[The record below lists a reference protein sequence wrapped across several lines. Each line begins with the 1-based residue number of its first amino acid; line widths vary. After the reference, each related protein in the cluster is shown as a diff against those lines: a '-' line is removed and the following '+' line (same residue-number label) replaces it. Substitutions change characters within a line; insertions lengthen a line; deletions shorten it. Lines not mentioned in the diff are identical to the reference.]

1 MSTIFFLILFPLAV
15 AFVLLAVRADALRD
29 AIVKI
34 AAAVIAAGSV
44 FLAVTNMSVGTQV
57 FDFECE
63 WLGEAMMVIE
73 TLISIAL
80 FILGI
85 KHKKYL
91 VPLLVCIQTPLMIWF
106 EMSKAGEIAVQ
117 TNLYLDELSIVMS
130 LIIGIVGSLICVY
143 ATGYMKDFQH
153 HHEGEPDRRPWFFF
167 LMFIFLSAMFGIVT
181 CNNLLWM
188 FFFWE
193 ITTVCSFFLIGYTRT
208 EEAVNNSFRQLI
220 LNLIGGLAF
229 ALGIVTMGMFF
240 DTVELSTLIGY
251 GIMGY
256 GSYVV
261 IPTAFLALAGI
272 VKAAQ
277 MPFHSWL
284 LGAMVA
290 PTPTSALLHS
300 STMVKAGVFL
310 VIKLA
315 PVLGYNMAGI
325 MVMAIGGLTFL
336 LASFAAISQ
345 SNAKRVLAYSTI
357 ANLGLIVTCGGVGTE
372 AAVWAGVLLIIF
384 HAVTK
389 SLMFLCVGTG
399 EHHIGSRNI
408 EDMDGLFTRMPQ
420 LAVLMMIGIA
430 GMFLAPFGMLI
441 SKWAAMTSFV
451 DSGNFFLVAVICFG
465 SAATAFYWIKWLGKL
480 SAVISLEHSDDHPV
494 HKEESVAHV
503 SLAAMAVILCILFP
517 LLSKVVVIPY
527 IVGIFGVTDVLN
539 ILTSS
544 NLTIMSIMLASIVLM
559 VVMFFGKTKK
569 KIVPIYMAGVNMGD
583 DLHYMG
589 SMQQPVQQSLKNW
602 YMEDFFGE
610 KRMNLIGYA
619 STLAVL
625 VIVFSI
631 LFATVAGGI
640 KPW

>member
-193 ITTVCSFFLIGYTRT
+193 ITTVCSFFLIGYTCT

-256 GSYVV
+256 GNYVV

-494 HKEESVAHV
+494 HKEESVAHI